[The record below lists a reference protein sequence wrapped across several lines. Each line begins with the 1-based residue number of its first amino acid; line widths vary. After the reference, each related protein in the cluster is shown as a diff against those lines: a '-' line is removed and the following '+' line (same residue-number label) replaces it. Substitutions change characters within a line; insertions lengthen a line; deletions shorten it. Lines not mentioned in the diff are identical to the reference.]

1 MAKNERLDCDNLAV
15 TGGTSFSQLLFADDD
30 VLGLDVNQI
39 FRCNNINNNNNNNE
53 SLFSAEKTPRMLCF
67 EKFPNRGE
75 RAFSESTQKSG
86 VTCSDSSSSASS
98 SNNTSV
104 STMSKSNI
112 NRNGSDQESVQC
124 TSTVTTTTC
133 TVPNRRTS
141 SKKIKTENPTTNVP
155 AKRKEKLGER
165 ITALQHLVSPFGKTD
180 TASVLHE
187 AMGYIRFL
195 QEQVQVLCSPYLQ
208 RLPSSLPDKEGG
220 GGGENGVVGGEGRS
234 KDLRSR
240 GLCLIPVE
248 CTVHVANT
256 NGADL
261 WSPAMAS
268 NVSSST
274 KQ

>member
-1 MAKNERLDCDNLAV
+1 MAKSERFDCDNLSV
-15 TGGTSFSQLLFADDD
+15 TGGTSFSQLLFADDN

-39 FRCNNINNNNNNNE
+39 FRCNNNNNNNA

-75 RAFSESTQKSG
+75 RAFSGSTQKSG

-98 SNNTSV
+98 SNNNSV
-104 STMSKSNI
+104 STMSESNRK
-112 NRNGSDQESVQC
+112 RNGSNQESVQC
-124 TSTVTTTTC
+124 ASTVTTTTC
-133 TVPNRRTS
+133 IVPNQRTS
-141 SKKIKTENPTTNVP
+141 SKKFKTENPTTNVP
-155 AKRKEKLGER
+155 AKKRKEKLGER

-220 GGGENGVVGGEGRS
+220 GGGENGVVGGEGKS